1 MQNTFQ
7 MKPKPKTGRL
17 LWIEK
22 GTYREI
28 VVITGP
34 FQTLQIKKS
43 QLKQDPAWS
52 NGTFKITY

>member
-1 MQNTFQ
+1 

-28 VVITGP
+28 VVIIGP
-34 FQTLQIKKS
+34 FQTLQIKRA
-43 QLKQDPAWS
+43 QLKLDPAWS